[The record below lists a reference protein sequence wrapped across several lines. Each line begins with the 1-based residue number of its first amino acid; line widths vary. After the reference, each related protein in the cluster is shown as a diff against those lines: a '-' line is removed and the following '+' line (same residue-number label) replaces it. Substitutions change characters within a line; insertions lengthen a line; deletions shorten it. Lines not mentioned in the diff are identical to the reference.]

1 MKLAVSNLALPA
13 RNHAHLLPR
22 LRQMGLTGLEVVPSQ
37 AWADGA
43 NSREISTYRYAVEGA
58 YLDIV
63 GLDQILAGRQ
73 EFNLLAGGETAQRT
87 ADELVRLSAI
97 CRDLGGRTLILG
109 DGLERGS
116 LPLDTAWIECR
127 NFLEALLPRIE
138 DHGTVLCFAPRVPAD
153 FCGVARECRL
163 LSDYFQHPSLGLH
176 LNSLAQVENNDT
188 GHSSFSAVRDRLD
201 HFHANEP
208 GLAELGSTGRID
220 HADFRRHLASISYRK
235 WVVLKQRVSSDPLD
249 GLSRAAASF
258 CEWYLREDNRSLQ
271 RNRANVDARPHL

>member
-22 LRQMGLTGLEVVPSQ
+22 LRQMGLTGLEVAPDHT
-37 AWADGA
+37 WADSA
-43 NSREISTYRYAVEGA
+43 SSREVTAYRYAAENA

-63 GLDQILAGRQ
+63 GLDMLLANRPEFSLLAGR
-73 EFNLLAGGETAQRT
+73 ETAHRT
-87 ADELVRLSAI
+87 ADELVRLSAL
-97 CRDLGGRTLILG
+97 CRDLGGRSLILG
-109 DGLERGS
+109 NGLDRGS

-138 DHGTVLCFAPRVPAD
+138 DHGTVLCFAPRAPAD
-153 FCGVARECRL
+153 FCGTARECRL
-163 LSDYFQHPSLGLH
+163 LADYFQHPSLGLH

-201 HFHANEP
+201 HVHANEP
-208 GLAELGSTGRID
+208 DLASLGSTGRID
-220 HADFRRHLASISYRK
+220 HADFRRHLASVSYRK
-235 WVVLKQRVSSDPLD
+235 WVVLKQRAATDPLD
-249 GLSRAAASF
+249 GLSRSAASF
-258 CEWYLREDNRSLQ
+258 CELYLREDNQSLQ